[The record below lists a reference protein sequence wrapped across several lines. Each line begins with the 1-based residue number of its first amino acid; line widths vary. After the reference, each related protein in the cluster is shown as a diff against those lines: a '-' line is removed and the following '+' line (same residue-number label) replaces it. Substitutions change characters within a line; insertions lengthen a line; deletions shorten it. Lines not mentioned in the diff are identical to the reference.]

1 MLILLASSQILI
13 FIHCYLALH
22 DNQSRMKCPDL
33 KESEMYNL
41 KPWVYYMA
49 LAITSLAELAIYIW
63 IGSVVSTQDNSM
75 KGLLSKA
82 SLRRRNRK
90 NAITFGG
97 HFIHFSLDWLAVLL
111 WTLSSRGRLPP
122 GPGLVLVGGVTSLI
136 TIAFSDPLKNELF
149 LLLENVWLFTCAAVG
164 IANCLM
170 KKCCMK
176 DTRQVS
182 PANPTK
188 QSNEKAAAIVQK
200 NKTGTLL
207 DDDEPSSFVPAN
219 QTHVI
224 VMVKAQAAFT
234 RQGSDDY
241 NSFGN

>member
-1 MLILLASSQILI
+1 MLFLLAFSQILI
-13 FIHCYLALH
+13 IIHCYLALH
-22 DNQSRMKCPDL
+22 DSQSRMKCPGL
-33 KESEMYNL
+33 QESEMYSL

-49 LAITSLAELAIYIW
+49 LAVSSLAEIAIYIW
-63 IGSVVSTQDNSM
+63 ICSVVLKQDNSM

-82 SLRRRNRK
+82 SLKRRNRK
-90 NAITFGG
+90 NAINFGG
-97 HFIHFSLDWLAVLL
+97 HFIHFSIDWLAVLL

-122 GPGLVLVGGVTSLI
+122 GPGLVLVGGITSLI

-164 IANCLM
+164 IANYLM

-182 PANPTK
+182 PSTPTATK
-188 QSNEKAAAIVQK
+188 QSNERSAVFGEN
-200 NKTGTLL
+200 NKTMTLL
-207 DDDEPSSFVPAN
+207 DDGPSFFVPEN
-219 QTHVI
+219 QTHAI
-224 VMVKAQAAFT
+224 VMVKEHCTT